1 MRARTRRHL
10 VYLLAL
16 SARDGVGQRDEGKLV
31 HLVQLGEL
39 LRVGLEGVGDDRDRG
54 QPSFL

>member
-1 MRARTRRHL
+1 MRARFYRHL
-10 VYLLAL
+10 VHLLAL

-39 LRVGLEGVGDDRDRG
+39 LGVGLEGVGDDRDRG